1 MINVEQLTSQL
12 RMLPDA
18 ALQRVAMMYKSDP
31 YIFPMVISEGM
42 ARKKLRAAG
51 QAGAAQG
58 PQPKVAD
65 QAIMAMAPQDAGIGA
80 LQARSLNIPDGGIAG
95 YADGGDVVMSPGST
109 PSYQRMDMSPGMLDF
124 AQRSEPV
131 VRMAGGGVPGYAG
144 RSDSLISLSD
154 YEDPVGTFL
163 SKMPVSDKEET
174 AAERKARRER
184 ERELEAAAEAEQRP
198 FARLLRAIGSGDSKL
213 RRLMYPTQ
221 EEIMSR
227 QQGRDVSAIEA
238 AYRDPRRAAL
248 DVPNAPTGTPRAMPP
263 APTEE
268 RAAPAPRPPAPAI
281 PAAPPAPVAP
291 QAPIPTYAA
300 PTPDATAAGIAALQ
314 KAPDEATKKAYQEMM
329 GMYEP
334 ERKELEERRGKRG
347 AEALLRAGLAMM
359 SGTSPYAMANIGK
372 GGIEGLNAYQ
382 EAQRYDDQAA
392 KALRQAEISMRM
404 AQRQEE
410 AGNRRD
416 AISLFGQAQQMQQAA
431 ASSAQQ
437 AQQIQQ
443 TGDYQRGSLVVM
455 QQNAASNARLV
466 GARIAAINA
475 PQREREKMMSEYGK
489 LQKTVMEQLGKDS
502 TYMLETDPVKR
513 QKLFDTAMK
522 TAVAQNPF
530 LASTLFLGAP
540 TGKVRDPYEEK
551 TTDTPD

>member
-18 ALQRVAMMYKSDP
+18 ALQRVAQMYKADP

-51 QAGAAQG
+51 QAQAVA

-65 QAIMAMAPQDAGIGA
+65 QAIMSMGEQPQPTPGIAG
-80 LQARSLNIPDGGIAG
+80 LQAPNMQNMADGGIAG
-95 YADGGDVVMSPGST
+95 QAD
-109 PSYQRMDMSPGMLDF
+109 DMEF

-131 VRMAGGGVPGYAG
+131 VRMNAGGVARYADEGLVRPKQGPYPGLAQYGDLATGQARAG
-144 RSDSLISLSD
+144 TLLPTTTG
-154 YEDPVGTFL
+154 YEGMSIGEFL
-163 SKMPVSDKEET
+163 SQAYDDVSNAVKKLYGKLPKESLAQVVAKDLAEKKQKATGVALAEEPPLINPETGKSYKMT
-174 AAERKARRER
+174 APAATPSATGLREPGEVAADTR
-184 ERELEAAAEAEQRP
+184 TRTQATVRPTSAPAAAP
-198 FARLLRAIGSGDSKL
+198 
-213 RRLMYPTQ
+213 
-221 EEIMSR
+221 
-227 QQGRDVSAIEA
+227 V
-238 AYRDPRRAAL
+238 
-248 DVPNAPTGTPRAMPP
+248 
-263 APTEE
+263 
-268 RAAPAPRPPAPAI
+268 RAAPAPVAS
-281 PAAPPAPVAP
+281 PAA
-291 QAPIPTYAA
+291 IPTYAA
-300 PTPDATAAGIAALQ
+300 PTPEASAAGIAALS

-359 SGTSPYAMANIGK
+359 SGTSPHAMTNIGK

-392 KALRQAEISMRM
+392 KALRQAEMSMRM

-416 AISLFGQAQQMQQAA
+416 AISLYGQAQQMQQAA

-443 TGDYQRGSLVVM
+443 TGDYQRGSLAVM
-455 QQNAASNARLV
+455 QQNAATNARLV

-475 PQREREKMMSEYGK
+475 PQREREKMMAEYGK

-502 TYMLETDPVKR
+502 AYTLETDPAKR

-522 TAVAQNPF
+522 VAVAQNPF
-530 LASTLFLGAP
+530 LSSTLFLGAP
-540 TGKVRDPYEEK
+540 TGPVRDPYEEK
-551 TTDTPD
+551 ATDTPD

>member
-1 MINVEQLTSQL
+1 MAININQLTSEL
-12 RMLPDA
+12 RMMPDQ
-18 ALQRVAMMYKSDP
+18 ALQRMAMMYKQDP
-31 YIFPMVISEGM
+31 YIFPMIISEDM
-42 ARKKLRAAG
+42 ARKKMRAAA
-51 QAGAAQG
+51 QAQMAQ
-58 PQPKVAD
+58 PQPKVVD
-65 QAIMAMAPQDAGIGA
+65 QALMAMAPQEAGIA
-80 LQARSLNIPDGGIAG
+80 QLPAPNMQNMADGGIAG
-95 YADGGDVVMSPGST
+95 QAD
-109 PSYQRMDMSPGMLDF
+109 DMEF
-124 AQRSEPV
+124 AERSEPV

-144 RSDSLISLSD
+144 RSDSLVSLSD
-154 YEDPVGTFL
+154 YEEPIGAFL
-163 SKMPVSDKEET
+163 SKTTTSDTGET

-213 RRLMYPTQ
+213 RKLMYPTQ
-221 EEIMSR
+221 EEVMSR
-227 QQGRDVSAIEA
+227 QQGRDISAIEA

-248 DVPNAPTGTPRAMPP
+248 DVPNAPAGTPRAMPP
-263 APTEE
+263 APAEE
-268 RAAPAPRPPAPAI
+268 RQVPPPRPPAPAV
-281 PAAPPAPVAP
+281 PAAAPPAPVGS
-291 QAPIPTYAA
+291 QAAIPTYVA
-300 PTPDATAAGIAALQ
+300 PTPEATAAGIAALQ
-314 KAPDEATKKAYQEMM
+314 KAPDEATKNAYKELMA
-329 GMYEP
+329 MYEP

-392 KALRQAEISMRM
+392 KALRQAEMSMRM

-416 AISLFGQAQQMQQAA
+416 AISLYGQAQQMEQAA

-437 AQQIQQ
+437 AQQIKQSGSYQQ
-443 TGDYQRGSLVVM
+443 GQLEVLR
-455 QQNAASNARLV
+455 QNAAANARLV

-475 PQREREKMMSEYGK
+475 PQREREKMMVEYGK
-489 LQKTVMEQLGKDS
+489 LQKTVMEQLGRES
-502 TYMLETDPVKR
+502 TYTLETDPVKR

-522 TAVAQNPF
+522 MAVAQNPF
-530 LASTLFLGAP
+530 LSSTLFLGAP

-551 TTDTPD
+551 ATDTPD